1 MGEEHCID
9 HLRHS
14 IMCSGN
20 FALDH
25 WKYDAETNRRN
36 RRAACLQGLWCHER
50 MGGWTQMGV
59 GASTGVL
66 RNMGYSEQT
75 AVACLP
81 S

>member
-1 MGEEHCID
+1 MRWYTIEISMLLFSCQYRQDRTVLMGEEHCID

-36 RRAACLQGLWCHER
+36 RRAACL
-50 MGGWTQMGV
+50 
-59 GASTGVL
+59 
-66 RNMGYSEQT
+66 
-75 AVACLP
+75 
-81 S
+81 